1 MFYLAK
7 QEIIEIIGTYE
18 WNQAT
23 STFDVFDFFFFFEQ
37 SHHNAKACGTPANKW
52 YLVKNYLL
60 EKSFCWC
67 AESAACIF
75 ILGSTTFPD
84 IPRSRHLEAFFK
96 TAVLKHLTKFS
107 GNYEC

>member
-7 QEIIEIIGTYE
+7 QEMIEIIGTYE

-23 STFDVFDFFFFFEQ
+23 STFDVFDFFFFEQ

-52 YLVKNYLL
+52 YLVNNYLL

-67 AESAACIF
+67 AESAAHFHFRIDNF
-75 ILGSTTFPD
+75 PRYSQKQTSGSIL
-84 IPRSRHLEAFFK
+84 
-96 TAVLKHLTKFS
+96 
-107 GNYEC
+107 